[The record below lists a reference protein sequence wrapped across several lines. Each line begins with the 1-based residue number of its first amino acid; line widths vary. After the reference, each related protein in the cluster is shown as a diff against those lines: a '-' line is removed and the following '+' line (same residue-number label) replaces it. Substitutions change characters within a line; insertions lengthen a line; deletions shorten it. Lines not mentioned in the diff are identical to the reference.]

1 MNKSKSEILSEM
13 SKLIHYFADLVE
25 DLANVE
31 NPVPVV
37 EVQADVVEEPK
48 PQEAPKDQEQPTI
61 SIEQVREVLGRIAEA
76 GLTAK
81 VRELLNTYGAKKLSD
96 VNPKDYASL
105 KTKAEAL
112 KNA

>member
-1 MNKSKSEILSEM
+1 MQQKSKSEILSEM

-31 NPVPVV
+31 NPAPVV
-37 EVQADVVEEPK
+37 EVQAEVVEE
-48 PQEAPKDQEQPTI
+48 QPAI

-96 VNPKDYASL
+96 VNPKDFASL

>member
-1 MNKSKSEILSEM
+1 MNKTKSEILSEM

-31 NPVPVV
+31 NPAPVV
-37 EVQADVVEEPK
+37 EVQAEVVE
-48 PQEAPKDQEQPTI
+48 EQPTI
-61 SIEQVREVLGRIAEA
+61 PIEQVREVLGRIAQA
-76 GLTAK
+76 GLTDK
-81 VRELLNTYGAKKLSD
+81 VKELLNTYGAKKLSD
-96 VNPKDYASL
+96 VNPKDFASL